1 MDAFLSTG
9 QGARLDPDRQWGC
22 RVDDR
27 LVWCGYR
34 ALLLQ
39 NDLIQLVV
47 LVDKGA
53 EIVQFL
59 HKPTDLDV
67 LWRAPNGL
75 RPPEATPPG
84 ASFFDRWSGGWFEVV
99 PNGGPASSVNGADFG
114 FFAET
119 INVPWAH
126 RILEDTPD
134 CVRVGLWVRT
144 TRTPFLLRKTLT
156 LRRGRAALFIEE
168 SLTNEGAEPLPFMWG
183 HHPVVGAPF
192 LDEACRLSAPAST
205 VEVLT
210 AEDGP
215 DHRMGLHQ
223 VGQWPWLKDRHGQPL
238 DLRRLPPRS
247 QRSMDNCY
255 LKEFKEGWL
264 AVQNDRAGLGFG
276 LAWDAEVFR
285 YVWIWQ
291 ALGGGVG
298 YPWYGRTYGIGLEPW
313 SSYPCAGLSA
323 AIENGTARRLAP
335 GETQQAW
342 LTAVLFSPVAEVAA
356 IGRDGTVRA
365 DGPTPGATDERS
377 Q

>member
-1 MDAFLSTG
+1 MDVFLTPEAG
-9 QGARLDPDRQWGC
+9 RPFNPDRHWGC
-22 RVDDR
+22 RIDDR
-27 LVWCGYR
+27 LIWCGYR

-67 LWRAPNGL
+67 LWRTPNGL
-75 RPPEATPPG
+75 RPPST

-99 PNGGPASSVNGADFG
+99 PNGGPASAVNGADFE

-119 INVPWAH
+119 VNVPWAY
-126 RILEDTPD
+126 RILEDTPE
-134 CVRVGLWVRT
+134 CVTVELWVRT
-144 TRTPFLLRKTLT
+144 TRTPFVLRKTLT
-156 LRRGRAALFIEE
+156 LRLGQAALFIEE
-168 SLTNEGAEPLPFMWG
+168 SLTNDGAEPLPFMWG

-192 LDEACRLSAPAST
+192 LDDGCRLSAPAST

-210 AEDGP
+210 AEDGS

-223 VGQWPWLKDRHGQPL
+223 VGQWPWLKDRRDQPL
-238 DLRRLPPRS
+238 DLRRLPPRE

-255 LKEFKEGWL
+255 LKDFEQGWL

-276 LAWDAEVFR
+276 LAWDASVFR
-285 YVWIWQ
+285 HVWIWQ
-291 ALGGGVG
+291 ALGGGIG
-298 YPWYGRTYGIGLEPW
+298 YPWYGRTYSLGLEPW

-323 AIENGTARRLAP
+323 AIENGTARRIGP
-335 GETQQAW
+335 GETQHAW
-342 LTAVLFSPVAEVAA
+342 LTAVLFSPVEEIGA
-356 IGRDGTVRA
+356 IERDGTVRA
-365 DGPTPGATDERS
+365 SRSISPGELA
-377 Q
+377 